1 MRRRTLSLSVDDD
14 IAGVQVTAISM
25 KNGMSFGG
33 FQCRVYPKLKSL
45 IPKACPIRHDNS
57 NPFNLP
63 SSIQFHI
70 AMRCGFGSDGL
81 DVTGWR
87 CRNGQPVGYGAN
99 DIVPLVGVAF
109 LVEVNNWAR
118 MWPG

>member
-1 MRRRTLSLSVDDD
+1 MLSLALSVDDD

-25 KNGMSFGG
+25 KNRMSFGG

-45 IPKACPIRHDNS
+45 IPKACPMRHDNS
-57 NPFNLP
+57 NQFKLP

-81 DVTGWR
+81 EFPGWR

-99 DIVPLVGVAF
+99 GIVPLVGVAS
-109 LVEVNNWAR
+109 LGEVNTD
-118 MWPG
+118 